1 MGKSLVTGIDIGH
14 HSIKAA
20 VLKPMGDT
28 YALVGYEE
36 LLVTADIFTD
46 NHTLDYQKIVKKLK
60 ELKKGLPLFSHKVAI
75 AIPDSAVISKVLQ
88 IDSDLEQR
96 ELEFAVY
103 QAFSHQSPFPVEE
116 LSLDFVK
123 VTEKASPAAAR
134 RPSKCMP
141 PKKTWS
147 TVVCMPLKK
156 RVLNQC

>member
-60 ELKKGLPLFSHKVAI
+60 ELKGFSLYL
-75 AIPDSAVISKVLQ
+75 VIKS
-88 IDSDLEQR
+88 R
-96 ELEFAVY
+96 
-103 QAFSHQSPFPVEE
+103 
-116 LSLDFVK
+116 
-123 VTEKASPAAAR
+123 
-134 RPSKCMP
+134 
-141 PKKTWS
+141 
-147 TVVCMPLKK
+147 
-156 RVLNQC
+156 